1 MEWERPISVDS
12 CSLEVVL
19 PLLREALLRLEAFL
33 VGEDEVTR
41 NDGGLLLRSQ
51 CRCRALNVAW
61 SWLSVLLGGLN
72 FDSFSV
78 RRSVM
83 HHIVERRVFEG

>member
-41 NDGGLLLRSQ
+41 NDCSGVS
-51 CRCRALNVAW
+51 AVAA
-61 SWLSVLLGGLN
+61 
-72 FDSFSV
+72 
-78 RRSVM
+78 
-83 HHIVERRVFEG
+83 H